1 MDPSAKIRSLLSGGQ
16 CELEEVAREFD
27 RLSPG
32 DAVAAA
38 RSLSGRRL
46 QRPLWTLAASAA
58 AIRTEDLLPRD
69 YEPMKPVR
77 FFGKNSLPAFTQ
89 FEKICCRPPAGQGN
103 DRLWG
108 FNETRVRGVV
118 GPGYFVVH
126 DTPGSAAG
134 GAAFDYTMLP
144 ERPAD
149 GWPPIKPN
157 DAGLS
162 RFVYNGTIDY
172 MRRVARDVFIG
183 SATRGDKPM
192 DSYFVL
198 VREAI

>member
-1 MDPSAKIRSLLSGGQ
+1 M
-16 CELEEVAREFD
+16 
-27 RLSPG
+27 
-32 DAVAAA
+32 
-38 RSLSGRRL
+38 
-46 QRPLWTLAASAA
+46 QRPLWTLAASAPSTK
-58 AIRTEDLLPRD
+58 TEDLLPTD

-89 FEKICCRPPAGQGN
+89 FEKICCRAPAGQDS

-108 FNETRVRGVV
+108 YNETRVRGVV

-126 DTPGSAAG
+126 DTPESASG
-134 GAAFDYTMLP
+134 GTAFDYTMLP
-144 ERPAD
+144 QRPAD
-149 GWPPIKPN
+149 GWPRIKPN

-198 VREAI
+198 VREPI